1 MTDTCGHRATWMLRH
16 SFMPCSRSST
26 TRLPTSPRREAEYG
40 RAGSAPSDIMEL
52 KDWRSPWTSSEKA
65 ALARSG
71 EREPSR
77 NGDVIHLLHVCK
89 HVTVCTGVCTHAR
102 THTHTH
108 THTHTRCTIHY
119 TLHTTHRA
127 WRGAA
132 NASPPAACPAPSRN
146 GADVACCCGCAG
158 VPFLVCW
165 IAGWRSEVLAFPF
178 RGSLLSAP
186 FRSGLP

>member
-52 KDWRSPWTSSEKA
+52 KDCRSPWTSSEKA

-108 THTHTRCTIHY
+108 THTHDARYTTHC
-119 TLHTTHRA
+119 TLHIE
-127 WRGAA
+127 RGAERRTRA
-132 NASPPAACPAPSRN
+132 LPPPAQRPPATAPTLPAAA
-146 GADVACCCGCAG
+146 GALGYRSWCAG
-158 VPFLVCW
+158 
-165 IAGWRSEVLAFPF
+165 
-178 RGSLLSAP
+178 
-186 FRSGLP
+186 

>member
-1 MTDTCGHRATWMLRH
+1 MLRH

-77 NGDVIHLLHVCK
+77 RLPSALPQRRRRCLLLRVRWG
-89 HVTVCTGVCTHAR
+89 TVPGVLDSRVA
-102 THTHTH
+102 
-108 THTHTRCTIHY
+108 
-119 TLHTTHRA
+119 L
-127 WRGAA
+127 RGA
-132 NASPPAACPAPSRN
+132 C
-146 GADVACCCGCAG
+146 
-158 VPFLVCW
+158 VPFPRQPAV
-165 IAGWRSEVLAFPF
+165 RP
-178 RGSLLSAP
+178 
-186 FRSGLP
+186 LPLWSPVTDQF